1 MCDVSFSDEVVVKVN
16 VEEDIKENLVDIVML
31 VVLGE
36 FEVEVRISVEFV
48 SKVGVDVICVES
60 KV

>member
-1 MCDVSFSDEVVVKVN
+1 MCDVSFSDEDVVKVN

-36 FEVEVRISVEFV
+36 SEVGMLVEFV
-48 SKVGVDVICVES
+48 SKVRVDVICVES